1 MAWKSFGNSS
11 LQGQEWWDEEEEEE
25 LERAGTALISSNLLV
40 TSCSSNS
47 SILLTGDARE
57 GEVRLLDGRSAAG
70 GVNGRSD
77 DSKAQGQSVILGL
90 RWYWSCIGCTDR
102 QNWFNGNHLHPMQSA
117 GSGRQWLSIHIRDD
131 VGILTLMDV
140 KIIPSKRAL
149 PYHLLPLVQV
159 RFKGSTMPLDG
170 RLAGSLKHAQDTVIR

>member
-11 LQGQEWWDEEEEEE
+11 LQGQEWWDEDEDDEEEEEEE

-77 DSKAQGQSVILGL
+77 DSKP
-90 RWYWSCIGCTDR
+90 R
-102 QNWFNGNHLHPMQSA
+102 
-117 GSGRQWLSIHIRDD
+117 GRVSSW
-131 VGILTLMDV
+131 V
-140 KIIPSKRAL
+140 
-149 PYHLLPLVQV
+149 
-159 RFKGSTMPLDG
+159 LDG
-170 RLAGSLKHAQDTVIR
+170 TGVASRRGCQNYVALQG

>member
-11 LQGQEWWDEEEEEE
+11 LQGQEWWDEDEDYEEEEEEEEE

-77 DSKAQGQSVILGL
+77 DSKPRGRVSSWVSDGTGVALVALTGRIGL
-90 RWYWSCIGCTDR
+90 METTCIQCNLLAVGD
-102 QNWFNGNHLHPMQSA
+102 
-117 GSGRQWLSIHIRDD
+117 SGFLSIS
-131 VGILTLMDV
+131 VMT
-140 KIIPSKRAL
+140 
-149 PYHLLPLVQV
+149 
-159 RFKGSTMPLDG
+159 
-170 RLAGSLKHAQDTVIR
+170 

>member
-11 LQGQEWWDEEEEEE
+11 LQGQEWWDEDEEEEEE
-25 LERAGTALISSNLLV
+25 LERAGSALISSNLLV

-77 DSKAQGQSVILGL
+77 DSKPRAECHPGSQMVLE
-90 RWYWSCIGCTDR
+90 
-102 QNWFNGNHLHPMQSA
+102 LH
-117 GSGRQWLSIHIRDD
+117 WLH
-131 VGILTLMDV
+131 
-140 KIIPSKRAL
+140 
-149 PYHLLPLVQV
+149 
-159 RFKGSTMPLDG
+159 
-170 RLAGSLKHAQDTVIR
+170 